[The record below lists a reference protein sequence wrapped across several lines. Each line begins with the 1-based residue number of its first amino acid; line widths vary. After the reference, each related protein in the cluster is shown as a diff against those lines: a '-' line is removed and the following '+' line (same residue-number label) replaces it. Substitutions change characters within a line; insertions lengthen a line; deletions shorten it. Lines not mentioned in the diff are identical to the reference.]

1 MIKSQGIA
9 IDLIPFSESSY
20 IIKALTREKAQIS
33 IIAKGWRKKKE
44 PLLRFVEYD
53 FCLSEPKEEG
63 LYILKELSFVK
74 DFSGYPSSA
83 TWAAAEAGAELIS
96 KIIIPIS
103 EAGDYYALMRDY
115 LAYLEKLPENGIL
128 IFWRLISRLFVMMG
142 IRMDLG
148 ICDRCQ
154 SPCAPEAMGHSG
166 NLICK
171 CCYQECSET
180 GQYQPLSATAQQV
193 LSLLP
198 QIGNHLES
206 IKLDRSVI
214 QELNKVFLDYYS
226 VHNKQTLKLKSL
238 SVLSQF
244 Y

>member
-1 MIKSQGIA
+1 MTKSLGIA
-9 IDLIPFSESSY
+9 IELIPYSESSY

-53 FCLSEPKEEG
+53 FCLLEPKEEG
-63 LYILKELSFVK
+63 LYTLKELCLVK
-74 DFSGYPSSA
+74 DFSNYPSSA

-96 KIIIPIS
+96 KIIFPIS
-103 EAGDYYALMRDY
+103 EAVDYYTLLRDY
-115 LAYLEKLPENGIL
+115 LAYLQKLHHNAIL
-128 IFWRLISRLFVMMG
+128 IFWRLISRIFKMMG
-142 IRMDLG
+142 INMDLDL
-148 ICDRCQ
+148 CDICQ
-154 SPCAPEAMGHSG
+154 SPSTPAALGQSG
-166 NLICK
+166 NLICMS
-171 CCYQECSET
+171 CYQQSLDT
-180 GQYQPLSATAQQV
+180 GEYLPLSATARQV

-198 QIGNHLES
+198 QIGNHVEN
-206 IKLDRSVI
+206 IKLDKGVI

-226 VHNKQTLKLKSL
+226 AHNKQTLKLKSL